1 MAEWINVK
9 DRLPTEDD
17 MLISS
22 VLIYTEDGGV
32 AEAGYDIKN
41 NRFLQY
47 RWSVPNPKV
56 LYWMP
61 LPKPP
66 KFQSKKTAKSTIE
79 R

>member
-1 MAEWINVK
+1 MDKWIDVN
-9 DRLPTEDD
+9 DRLPTDND

-41 NRFLQY
+41 NSFLQY
-47 RWSVPNPKV
+47 RWSVLNPKV

-66 KFQSKKTAKSTIE
+66 QNDFKE
-79 R
+79 

>member
-1 MAEWINVK
+1 MAEWIDIK

-47 RWSVPNPKV
+47 RWSIPNPKV
-56 LYWMP
+56 LYWRS

-66 KFQSKKTAKSTIE
+66 RTPKERTADE
-79 R
+79 